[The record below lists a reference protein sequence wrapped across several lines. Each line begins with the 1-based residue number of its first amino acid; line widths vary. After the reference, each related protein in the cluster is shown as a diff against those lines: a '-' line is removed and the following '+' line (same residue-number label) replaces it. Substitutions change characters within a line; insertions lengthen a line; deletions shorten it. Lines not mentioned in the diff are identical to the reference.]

1 MAVAGICGL
10 LLDNL
15 IPGTPEERG
24 LVAWRQH
31 LSSDE
36 TGEECQTASIH
47 VYDLPFGLNRLS
59 SFKVAKYLPFIPYY
73 PEKSDG
79 IMTEVNNSTP
89 DPTPKI
95 EQGTPENVDPWMP
108 ARERNIHQNVFW
120 IEDIMFVWR
129 KKSRDNSSNNSSRKS

>member
-1 MAVAGICGL
+1 MIDQILTVLLKTSMAVGGICGL

-31 LSSDE
+31 PSLDE

-59 SFKVAKYLPFIPYY
+59 SFKVAKYLRLYHTTLKVLAALIRP
-73 PEKSDG
+73 SHL
-79 IMTEVNNSTP
+79 
-89 DPTPKI
+89 
-95 EQGTPENVDPWMP
+95 Q
-108 ARERNIHQNVFW
+108 
-120 IEDIMFVWR
+120 
-129 KKSRDNSSNNSSRKS
+129 

>member
-1 MAVAGICGL
+1 MSEIDQILTVLLGTSMAVGGICGL

-59 SFKVAKYLPFIPYY
+59 SFKVAKYLPFVPYY
-73 PEKSDG
+73 PEDG
-79 IMTEVNNSTP
+79 SRTNPSQLSVITEMT
-89 DPTPKI
+89 
-95 EQGTPENVDPWMP
+95 
-108 ARERNIHQNVFW
+108 
-120 IEDIMFVWR
+120 
-129 KKSRDNSSNNSSRKS
+129 

>member
-31 LSSDE
+31 PSLDE

-73 PEKSDG
+73 PENCELLREIGTNPPDSSSAVLEMEKENG
-79 IMTEVNNSTP
+79 RLWIMCSWKETWKTC
-89 DPTPKI
+89 
-95 EQGTPENVDPWMP
+95 
-108 ARERNIHQNVFW
+108 F
-120 IEDIMFVWR
+120 
-129 KKSRDNSSNNSSRKS
+129 